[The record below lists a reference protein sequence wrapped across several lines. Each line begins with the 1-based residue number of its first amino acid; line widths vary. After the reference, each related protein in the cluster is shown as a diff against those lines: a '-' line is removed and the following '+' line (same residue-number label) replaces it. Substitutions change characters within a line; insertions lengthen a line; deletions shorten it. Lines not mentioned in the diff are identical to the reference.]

1 MCIPSGDKDS
11 WVIKMN
17 KQHYIERLEGML
29 DEGIKRGTYEQSAD
43 TTKQGLQPF
52 HSFLYRN
59 FKNHPNYDKMRPK
72 SNQPA
77 RLYATAKAYKFND
90 LDKTTTEKFRFRP
103 IVDQT
108 GNATYNAVKVIGE
121 YLEPLARNKHK
132 INDCL
137 NFSDMIKALASLQIN
152 EEYVLYDVDSLF
164 TNIPLKETI
173 DYFIHEIYNEKLLK
187 PICKKIIFKQ
197 ILYKLTADCM
207 IQFNQ
212 SFYKRIDQ

>member
-1 MCIPSGDKDS
+1 MIL
-11 WVIKMN
+11 IK
-17 KQHYIERLEGML
+17 Q
-29 DEGIKRGTYEQSAD
+29 Q
-43 TTKQGLQPF
+43 LQ
-52 HSFLYRN
+52 
-59 FKNHPNYDKMRPK
+59 
-72 SNQPA
+72 
-77 RLYATAKAYKFND
+77 
-90 LDKTTTEKFRFRP
+90 KFRFRP